1 MKKRVLVLGGG
12 LVGGVMARDIAADA
26 GLAVTVVDL
35 DETALSRLKARAPVE
50 IRRADLADPAAV
62 RDLCAAHD
70 LILGAAPGFLG
81 FQCLRAAIESGRPVV
96 DISFMPEDALEL
108 DGLARAKGVTAVVDC
123 GVAPG
128 MSNFLVGHV
137 ESELDETEEVLI
149 LVGGLPVVRRWPY
162 EYVAVFS
169 PIDVLEE
176 YTRPARFVENGVVV
190 VREALSDPELV
201 DLPGVGTVEAFNT
214 DGLRSLAYT
223 LKVPQM
229 KEKTLR
235 YPGHIELMRVL
246 RHAGYFSK
254 DPVAVGGVTVRPL
267 DVTSQLL
274 FPKWTFEEEEADLTV
289 MRVLAEGTRDGR
301 RVRHTWDLFDRYDP
315 VTKLRSMPRTTGYAA
330 TSMAVLLL
338 RGAYREPGV
347 HPPELLSR
355 VPGLVDAFL
364 AEYARRGLKVTHS
377 TTELPRG

>member
-214 DGLRSLAYT
+214 DGLRSLLTTVRAPN
-223 LKVPQM
+223 L

-235 YPGHIELMRVL
+235 WPGHIDKIRLL
-246 RHAGYFSK
+246 RATGLFGRE
-254 DPVAVGGVTVRPL
+254 PVEVGGVAVQPIDLTAK
-267 DVTSQLL
+267 LL
-274 FPKWTFEEEEADLTV
+274 FPIWKRREGEEELTV
-289 MRVLAEGTRDGR
+289 MRVVVKGRKGAQPRRYTYDLLDRTDTTRSE
-301 RVRHTWDLFDRYDP
+301 T
-315 VTKLRSMPRTTGYAA
+315 SMARTTGFPA
-330 TSMAVLLL
+330 TAVARLILE
-338 RGAYREPGV
+338 GALARPGV
-347 HPPELLSR
+347 HPPEVLGRERPLYER
-355 VPGLVDAFL
+355 VMASL
-364 AEYARRGLKVTHS
+364 EERGLRLG
-377 TTELPRG
+377 ERIE